1 MLDLILDNWRIWYE
15 KVWADV
21 YFVPSD
27 TKVLEIYV
35 TPSVLRP
42 KQITKPYREHHVY
55 VIIHVMEG
63 VDNIFMTLDDQ

>member
-1 MLDLILDNWRIWYE
+1 MLPIQIYE
-15 KVWADV
+15 TYPYPLHMVKCLGKQHD
-21 YFVPSD
+21 
-27 TKVLEIYV
+27 V